1 MAKRPNRDYQR
12 SAKLR
17 GVSIDSSSQQRKPGG
32 PKLYVGDAWATRD
45 RNADRSSLKQVR
57 FTFIILAVVAA
68 AYVAYLVLTGQA
80 DDFIRALVGVDLA
93 WIVTGIVCFLF
104 YYVFGV
110 LAFAVLASLD
120 HDSPVGFRDLMS
132 VEASGVFFMR
142 LTPGGAGV
150 IPSQIYRLSRAGLP
164 VAEATALQSVRF
176 TLYEAG
182 EGIFAAI
189 MLLLCGGY
197 FLETFADVRIL
208 GLNVTF
214 IGIFMFAVKFV
225 QVSVAILICLLPRP
239 IMAVAHAALRAGRA
253 LHLVSEERCRR
264 FGELVETQV
273 DTFSRAFRNGAAH
286 KGVLFTA
293 ELITL
298 VQLGCMYALPYFV
311 LRSFGL
317 EADLIICLASGSMV
331 ELLVNAIPLP
341 GGAGGAEVGFTY
353 LFQGMF
359 GWHLSAGLVI
369 WRGIEYL
376 LPVLIA
382 APCMGMRSASGESIY
397 HRFAR
402 WGTNLRRIARHDR
415 SGLKRPQGITY
426 RPKRQVGDED
436 SSEESFSD

>member
-1 MAKRPNRDYQR
+1 MTKRPDRDNPR
-12 SAKLR
+12 PAKDRAAAKSGSAR
-17 GVSIDSSSQQRKPGG
+17 APRAGA
-32 PKLYVGDAWATRD
+32 PKLYVGDAWSARD
-45 RNADRSSLKQVR
+45 RSADRSSLKQVR
-57 FTFIILAVVAA
+57 FTFVILGIVAV
-68 AYVAYLVLTGQA
+68 AYVVYLVVSGQA
-80 DDFIRALVGVDLA
+80 DDFVRALVGVDLA
-93 WIVTGIVCFLF
+93 WIAAGVVCFLF

-110 LAFAVLASLD
+110 LAFAVLAALD
-120 HDSPVGFRDLMS
+120 HDSPVGYRDLMS

-150 IPSQIYRLSRAGLP
+150 IPSQIYRLTRAGLSP
-164 VAEATALQSVRF
+164 AKATALQSMRF

-189 MLLLCGGY
+189 MLALCGGY

-208 GLNVTF
+208 GLDVTL

-239 IMAVAHAALRAGRA
+239 IMALAHAALRAGRA
-253 LHLVSEERCRR
+253 LHLVSEERCER
-264 FGELVETQV
+264 FRELVSTQV
-273 DTFSRAFRNGAAH
+273 DTFARAFRNGAAH
-286 KGVLFTA
+286 PRVLIAA

-311 LRSFGL
+311 LRAFGL
-317 EADLIICLASGSMV
+317 EADLVICLASGSMV

-341 GGAGGAEVGFTY
+341 GGAGGAEVGFSY
-353 LFQGMF
+353 LFGGMF

-397 HRFAR
+397 RRAVR
-402 WGTNLRRIARHDR
+402 WRANFGRILRHDR
-415 SGLKRPQGITY
+415 SGLERPQGIAY
-426 RPKRQVGDED
+426 KPKRAREEDE
-436 SSEESFSD
+436 SSE

>member
-1 MAKRPNRDYQR
+1 MTKRPDRDNPR
-12 SAKLR
+12 PAKDRAAAKSGSAR
-17 GVSIDSSSQQRKPGG
+17 APRAGA
-32 PKLYVGDAWATRD
+32 PKLYVGDAWSARD
-45 RNADRSSLKQVR
+45 RSADRSSLKQVR
-57 FTFIILAVVAA
+57 FTFVILGIVAV
-68 AYVAYLVLTGQA
+68 AYVVYLIVSGQA
-80 DDFIRALVGVDLA
+80 DDFVRALVGVDLA
-93 WIVTGIVCFLF
+93 WIAAGVVCFLF

-110 LAFAVLASLD
+110 LAFAVLAALD
-120 HDSPVGFRDLMS
+120 HDSPVGYRDLMS

-150 IPSQIYRLSRAGLP
+150 IPSQIYRLTRAGLSP
-164 VAEATALQSVRF
+164 AKATALQSMRF

-189 MLLLCGGY
+189 MLVLCGGY

-208 GLNVTF
+208 GLDVTL

-225 QVSVAILICLLPRP
+225 QVSIAILICLLPRP
-239 IMAVAHAALRAGRA
+239 IMALAHAALRAGRA
-253 LHLVSEERCRR
+253 LHLVSEERCER
-264 FGELVETQV
+264 FRELVSTQV
-273 DTFSRAFRNGAAH
+273 DTFARAFRNGAAH
-286 KGVLFTA
+286 PRVLIAA

-311 LRSFGL
+311 LRAFGL
-317 EADLIICLASGSMV
+317 EADLVICLASGSMV

-341 GGAGGAEVGFTY
+341 GGAGGAEVGFSY
-353 LFQGMF
+353 LFGGMF

-397 HRFAR
+397 RRAVR
-402 WGTNLRRIARHDR
+402 WRANFGRILRRDR
-415 SGLKRPQGITY
+415 SGLERPQGIAY
-426 RPKRQVGDED
+426 KPKRAREEDE
-436 SSEESFSD
+436 SSE